1 MHDTHAARL
10 DHLDRVAHTM
20 DRALRIPLI
29 GVRVGL
35 DSIIGLVPGVGD
47 LLALGPAGYI
57 VLQAHRMGAP
67 RGLVARMGVNI
78 GIDAVV
84 GSIPLIGD
92 LFDVGWKAN
101 SRNVKLLRE
110 HFGAQSVPLTS

>member
-1 MHDTHAARL
+1 
-10 DHLDRVAHTM
+10 M
-20 DRALRIPLI
+20 DRAFRVPLI

-57 VLQAHRMGAP
+57 VLQGRRMGAP
-67 RGLVARMGVNI
+67 NRLVARMGFNI
-78 GIDAVV
+78 GVDAVI

-101 SRNVKLLRE
+101 TRNTKLLRDY
-110 HFGAQSVPLTS
+110 FAAQEVVRQL

>member
-1 MHDTHAARL
+1 MHETHAARL
-10 DHLDRVAHTM
+10 AHLDRVAHTM

-35 DSIIGLVPGVGD
+35 DGIMGLVPGVGD

-57 VLQAHRMGAP
+57 VLQAYRMGAP

-101 SRNVKLLRE
+101 SRNVKLLRDHLE
-110 HFGAQSVPLTS
+110 AQSVAVTS